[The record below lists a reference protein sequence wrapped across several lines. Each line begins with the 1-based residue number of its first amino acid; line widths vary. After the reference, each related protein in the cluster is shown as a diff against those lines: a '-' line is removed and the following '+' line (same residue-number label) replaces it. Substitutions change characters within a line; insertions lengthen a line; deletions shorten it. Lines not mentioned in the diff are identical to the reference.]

1 MSDAVIDTDVMSFLF
16 KRDSR
21 ADLYKPHLA
30 GRRLV
35 VSFMTIAELEA
46 WALIRNWG
54 ETNKV
59 RMREHLRNFITYPF
73 ERPLCVKWAEV
84 TAAARANGQ
93 PIGCADAWIAATAM
107 LHQIPLITH
116 NRNDFGGVP
125 GLSVISE
132 AP

>member
-21 ADLYKPHLA
+21 ADLYKPHLE

-54 ETNKV
+54 VTKKV
-59 RMREHLRNFITYPF
+59 RMREHLRNFIT
-73 ERPLCVKWAEV
+73 
-84 TAAARANGQ
+84 
-93 PIGCADAWIAATAM
+93 
-107 LHQIPLITH
+107 
-116 NRNDFGGVP
+116 
-125 GLSVISE
+125 
-132 AP
+132 